1 MVCTKHHGC
10 LCYNLYLLSFFVPYG
25 FLLSSLYILVV
36 LLDSFRNRTSG
47 DLVKEVRN
55 MRLRVK
61 DFLFKQKVLAKEL
74 EKHRDLD
81 AKTKAELKVLKG
93 NFWTF
98 CMIYHLLL

>member
-1 MVCTKHHGC
+1 MDAYVISD
-10 LCYNLYLLSFFVPYG
+10 LLSFFVTFG

-36 LLDSFRNRTSG
+36 LLDSFRKRTSG

-61 DFLFKQKVLAKEL
+61 DFLFKQKVLAQEL

-98 CMIYHLLL
+98 SMFYHLLL